1 MPRKEGHSAA
11 LEEVQTRFEEWRG
24 KRQGRIPI
32 PSELWSAAMEVAR
45 QDGIGRTAA
54 ALHLDGS
61 KLKRLMT
68 KAGMISES
76 AIAST
81 FVELAAPSGTRAGL
95 GLPECT
101 IELEGRQGTLRIH
114 CKGASAADLATLS
127 RVLWEAAS

>member
-1 MPRKEGHSAA
+1 
-11 LEEVQTRFEEWRG
+11 
-24 KRQGRIPI
+24 
-32 PSELWSAAMEVAR
+32 MEIAR
-45 QDGIGRTAA
+45 QDGIGLTAA

-68 KAGMISES
+68 EPGMISES
-76 AIAST
+76 AIPST
-81 FVELAAPSGTRAGL
+81 FVELVAPSGTRAGR

-127 RVLWEAAS
+127 RALWKAVS